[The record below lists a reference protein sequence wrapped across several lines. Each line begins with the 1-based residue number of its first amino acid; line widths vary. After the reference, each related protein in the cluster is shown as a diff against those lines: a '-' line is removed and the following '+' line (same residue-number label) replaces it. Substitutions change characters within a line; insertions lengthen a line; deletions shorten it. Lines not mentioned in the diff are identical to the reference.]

1 MDPLFSEIILVCS
14 SQPYFLVHLLVK
26 FCTKKMMRTLSGG
39 FFWVPNCDLEVELAT
54 CRFGEKMEKNIFEVF
69 IKS

>member
-1 MDPLFSEIILVCS
+1 
-14 SQPYFLVHLLVK
+14 
-26 FCTKKMMRTLSGG
+26 MRTLSGG

-69 IKS
+69 IKSQGLQA